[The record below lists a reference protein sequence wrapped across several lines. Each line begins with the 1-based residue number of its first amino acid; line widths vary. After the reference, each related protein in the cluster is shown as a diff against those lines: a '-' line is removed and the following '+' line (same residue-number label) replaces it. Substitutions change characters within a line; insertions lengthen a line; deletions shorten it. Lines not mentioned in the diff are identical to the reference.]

1 MDEYV
6 ERYIHLEDTGGQC
19 CGCCVLA
26 SFKAQ
31 ALTRGSNLVDAAE
44 EWMWETSRY
53 SRGIS
58 AVDERSQQKSGRADE
73 LVQQIYIW
81 ADELVQ
87 QIYIWADELVQQ
99 I

>member
-19 CGCCVLA
+19 CKCCVLA
-26 SFKAQ
+26 SVVAQ

-44 EWMWETSRY
+44 EWMRQTSRY

-58 AVDERSQQKSGRADE
+58 AVDE

-87 QIYIWADELVQQ
+87 RSNYAGDEW
-99 I
+99 